1 MIDVFCRHVQTITII
16 RLLVFRVSGSN
27 ESDRAVMELPM
38 VCNHNAV
45 YSIETDDEDD
55 KFTLR
60 IGVRI
65 KDLPSVLD
73 GNMTQVNFS
82 LGLTIS
88 DKIWVYTTTANVT
101 NKMVRCTL
109 ILLFKVSLCVHK

>member
-38 VCNHNAV
+38 VCNRPL
-45 YSIETDDEDD
+45 YSGDEDD

-73 GNMTQVNFS
+73 GNMTQVNFR
-82 LGLTIS
+82 LGFTIS
-88 DKIWVYTTTANVT
+88 DQIWVYTTTANVT

-109 ILLFKVSLCVHK
+109 ILLFNVSLCVHK